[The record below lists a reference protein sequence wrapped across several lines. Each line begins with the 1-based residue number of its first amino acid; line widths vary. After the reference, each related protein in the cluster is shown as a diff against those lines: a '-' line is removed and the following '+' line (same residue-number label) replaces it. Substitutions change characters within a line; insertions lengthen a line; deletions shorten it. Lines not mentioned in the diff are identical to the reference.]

1 MDTGKRLD
9 LNLLVTLE
17 VLLTEQNVSRAA
29 RRLHLSQPAVSAQL
43 ARLRQL
49 LDDPLL
55 LPAPRGMRPT
65 ERAQALLAPLRQ
77 SLDAVRATVQQA
89 RDFDPR
95 TAQLDV
101 AIACTDYLQ
110 RALLLPLLPH
120 LRALAPGVR
129 LAMYNLKPGDT
140 LQQQMEQGVVDIALM
155 QPVDAPA
162 SLRCR
167 PLYEEHYVLVGRKG
181 HRKLT
186 RALGV
191 AQFAALE
198 QVVVSVEGGRF
209 ATPVDAQLAA
219 LGLSRRVAVS
229 AASFSVVPEI
239 VAHSDLVALLPS
251 RLLGTCPNA
260 LKVVPCP
267 LPVPPFTVAMLWHER
282 SHTHP
287 GQRWLRDFIVRQVGD
302 EGCWGGQ

>member
-1 MDTGKRLD
+1 MDTVKRLD

-17 VLLTEQNVSRAA
+17 VLLAEQNVSRAA

-43 ARLRQL
+43 VRLRQM

-55 LPAPRGMRPT
+55 LPTPRGMQPT
-65 ERAQALLAPLRQ
+65 ARALALQAPLCEA
-77 SLDAVRATVQQA
+77 LDAVRGTLQQA

-95 TAQLDV
+95 IGQLDV

-110 RALLLPLLPH
+110 RAVLLPLLPA
-120 LRALAPGVR
+120 LRAQAPGVR
-129 LAMYNLKPGDT
+129 LAMYNLQPGRM
-140 LQQQMEQGVVDIALM
+140 QQQMGQGVVDVALM
-155 QPVDAPA
+155 QPADAPA

-167 PLYEEHYVLVGRKG
+167 PLYDEHYVLVGHKG
-181 HRKLT
+181 HRGLK
-186 RALGV
+186 RAMTV
-191 AQFAALE
+191 EQFAALE

-209 ATPVDAQLAA
+209 DTPLDVQLAA

-239 VAHSDLVALLPS
+239 VAQSDLVALLPA
-251 RLLGTCPNA
+251 RLVAVCPEA

-287 GQRWLRDFIVRQVGD
+287 AQRWLRDFIVQQVG
-302 EGCWGGQ
+302 GGRRGTW